1 MFNLQVVF
9 FFTSFVPFIGF
20 LYLYFQFKAEEEM
33 LSEHL
38 QGHKI
43 SYMMEPSAAAI
54 KKRLA
59 YIKGLL
65 RYTEKTENISIYFLK

>member
-1 MFNLQVVF
+1 
-9 FFTSFVPFIGF
+9 
-20 LYLYFQFKAEEEM
+20 M